1 MAKSPSSRPRLD
13 RPKMIDLMQ
22 RLSQD
27 SGVSPEGK
35 GELRRRMKVLQKLEV
50 RRQAKK

>member
-13 RPKMIDLMQ
+13 RPKAIELMR

-27 SGVSPEGK
+27 SGVSPETK
-35 GELRRRMKVLQKLEV
+35 GRLRRSMKVLQKIEA

>member
-1 MAKSPSSRPRLD
+1 MAKSPSRRLN

-27 SGVSPEGK
+27 SGLSPEGK
-35 GELRRRMKVLQKLEV
+35 ARLRHSMRVLQKLEE